1 MVLATLELTGG
12 MEWLALLP
20 AYLLG
25 SVPFGWI
32 FVRVLHRKDL
42 RNEGS
47 GNIGATNAMRVLG
60 KPLGVVCFLLD
71 FGKGYL
77 PVLLFA
83 DWLSSD
89 PELLPILRVSCGA
102 AAVAGHV
109 WPLYLGFR
117 GGKAVATGCGGIVAI
132 DPMIFLI
139 SGLLWVLVLVT
150 TRFVGLASMVMGI
163 SWPILAS
170 WRAPDH
176 DYGSELAVA
185 TGALAVLILWRH
197 RANIGRMLNGTE
209 SRIGKKSS
217 DSEESEPRIEE
228 ELRS

>member
-1 MVLATLELTGG
+1 MSPATLELTGG

-25 SVPFGWI
+25 SIPFGWV
-32 FVRVLHRKDL
+32 FVRLLHGKDL
-42 RNEGS
+42 RTEGS

-60 KPLGVVCFLLD
+60 KPLGVLCFLLD
-71 FGKGYL
+71 FGKGYV
-77 PVLLFA
+77 PVYFFA
-83 DWLSSD
+83 EWFCSD
-89 PELLPILRVSCGA
+89 PELLPILRVACGA

-132 DPMIFLI
+132 DPMIFVLG
-139 SGLLWVLVLVT
+139 GLVWLVCLVT
-150 TRFVGLASMVMGI
+150 TRFVGLASMLMGV
-163 SWPILAS
+163 SWPIVAS
-170 WRAPDH
+170 LRAPDH
-176 DYGSELAVA
+176 DYGSEVA
-185 TGALAVLILWRH
+185 IGTGLLAVLILWRH

-217 DSEESEPRIEE
+217 GTQTEVEQDES
-228 ELRS
+228 